1 MAQGTNASLKARLAA
16 AALVAPL
23 LLFLLGVFVLPIGA
37 FLFRAVQE
45 GEVAPVLPRTLAAL
59 SAWDGTAPP
68 GEPAFAALVEDLR
81 EARARDQ
88 QAGGGGI
95 ARAAARL
102 NADLPGFR
110 SLLPMTARRVAQPFA
125 GEARAAVLAI
135 SEEWGGIAPWGAI
148 RRAGGP
154 VSDFN
159 LLAVLDLKRDA
170 TGSLATAPPD
180 EAIFRAILWR
190 TLWMG
195 LLATLI
201 CLGVGYPLAW
211 LIATAPPRVVPW
223 LMAGVLLPFWTS
235 LIVRTAAWMVLLQ
248 REGVVNA
255 ALGALQLTSE
265 PLPLLFNRGA
275 VLLAMVHILLPFM
288 VLPIYA
294 SLKSLDWRLPRA
306 AVSLGAAPALAFW
319 RVTLPLSLPG
329 VGAGCLLV
337 FIQALGFYVT
347 PALLGGASDQML
359 PYFVAFYAS
368 RTVNWGMAAALSCL
382 ILAAVAV
389 ILAVYG
395 RLVGFSRMRAA

>member
-1 MAQGTNASLKARLAA
+1 MSARWKA

-23 LLFLLGVFVLPIGA
+23 LLFLLAVFVAPIGA
-37 FLFRAVQE
+37 FLLRAVQE
-45 GEVAPVLPRTLAAL
+45 QDVAPVLPRTVAAL
-59 SAWDGTAPP
+59 SGWDGAALP
-68 GEPAFAALVEDLR
+68 GDAAFAALAEDLR

-88 QAGGGGI
+88 ETSAGAV

-102 NADLPGFR
+102 NADWPGFR
-110 SLLPMTARRVAQPFA
+110 SLLPMTARRI
-125 GEARAAVLAI
+125 AAAEGPPRDALLSI
-135 SEEWGGIAPWGAI
+135 SEDWGTPLPWGAI

-170 TGSLATAPPD
+170 AGDIAAAPAG
-180 EAIFRAILWR
+180 EAIFRSVLWR
-190 TLWMG
+190 TFWIG
-195 LLATLI
+195 GLATLI
-201 CLGVGYPLAW
+201 CLAIGYPLAW
-211 LIATAPPRVVPW
+211 LMATAPPRWVPW
-223 LMAGVLLPFWTS
+223 LLAGVMLPFWTS

-255 ALGALQLTSE
+255 ALQALRITAE

-288 VLPIYA
+288 VLPIYG
-294 SLKSLDWRLPRA
+294 SLRALDWRLPRA
-306 AVSLGAAPALAFW
+306 AMSLGASPLRSFL
-319 RVTLPLSLPG
+319 RVSLPLSMPG

-347 PALLGGASDQML
+347 PALLGGANDQMV

-368 RTVNWGMAAALSCL
+368 RTVNWGMAAALSVL
-382 ILAAVAV
+382 LLVAVALV
-389 ILAVYG
+389 VALYG
-395 RLVGFSRMRAA
+395 RLVGFGKVRTA

>member
-1 MAQGTNASLKARLAA
+1 MSARWKA

-23 LLFLLGVFVLPIGA
+23 LLFLLAVFVAPIGA
-37 FLFRAVQE
+37 FLLRAVQE
-45 GEVAPVLPRTLAAL
+45 RDVAPVLPRTVAAL
-59 SAWDGTAPP
+59 SGWDGAALP
-68 GEPAFAALVEDLR
+68 GDAAFAALAEDLR

-88 QAGGGGI
+88 ETSAGAV

-102 NADLPGFR
+102 NADWPGFR
-110 SLLPMTARRVAQPFA
+110 SLLPMTARRI
-125 GEARAAVLAI
+125 AAAEGPPRDALLSI
-135 SEEWGGIAPWGAI
+135 SEDWGTPLPWGAI

-170 TGSLATAPPD
+170 AGDIAAAPAG
-180 EAIFRAILWR
+180 EAIFRSVLWR
-190 TLWMG
+190 TFWIG
-195 LLATLI
+195 GLATLI
-201 CLGVGYPLAW
+201 CLAIGYPLAW
-211 LIATAPPRVVPW
+211 LMATAPPRWVPW
-223 LMAGVLLPFWTS
+223 LLAGVMLPFWTS

-255 ALGALQLTSE
+255 ALQALRITAE

-288 VLPIYA
+288 VLPIYG
-294 SLKSLDWRLPRA
+294 SLRALDWRLPRA
-306 AVSLGAAPALAFW
+306 AMSLGASPLRSFL
-319 RVTLPLSLPG
+319 RVSLPLSMPG

-347 PALLGGASDQML
+347 PALLGGANDQMV

-368 RTVNWGMAAALSCL
+368 RTVNWGMAAALSVL
-382 ILAAVAV
+382 LLVAVALV
-389 ILAVYG
+389 VALYG
-395 RLVGFSRMRAA
+395 RLVGFGKVRTA